1 VRENFH
7 VIKTKHLTTTLYIQA
22 QAPSVQSVLM
32 AEAAALTLAANI
44 TKHLNINSVTFLSDS
59 QVMVNLYNSRDLEN
73 PLHWNIKND
82 TTTFLQALQTREFKV
97 HKIPRNSNTT
107 ANSLAHQAFKS
118 QSHSVVFTCTAP
130 AHISYDSCPAAL
142 ALQNVNLEPIELLI
156 VRCC

>member
-1 VRENFH
+1 MFLFNPSQN
-7 VIKTKHLTTTLYIQA
+7 LTTTLYIQA

-44 TKHLNINSVTFLSDS
+44 TKHLNINSVTFLTDS
-59 QVMVNLYNSRDLEN
+59 QVMVNFYNSRDLEN
-73 PLHWNIKND
+73 PPHWNIKNY
-82 TTTFLQALQTREFKV
+82 TATFCKHCKQGEFKV

-107 ANSLAHQAFKS
+107 ANSLAHQAFRS
-118 QSHSVVFTCTAP
+118 QSHSVVFTCTVP